1 MSLKAF
7 IASRAIYKKYI
18 PWAGVE
24 YTFLQKGHQFRKF
37 RKFRNFERK
46 LEKIWE
52 IWEKSVENL
61 KIIEDY

>member
-1 MSLKAF
+1 MGG
-7 IASRAIYKKYI
+7 
-18 PWAGVE
+18 GVE

-37 RKFRNFERK
+37 RKFSNFERK

-61 KIIEDY
+61 KIIDPYTCYVTFSYIEDY